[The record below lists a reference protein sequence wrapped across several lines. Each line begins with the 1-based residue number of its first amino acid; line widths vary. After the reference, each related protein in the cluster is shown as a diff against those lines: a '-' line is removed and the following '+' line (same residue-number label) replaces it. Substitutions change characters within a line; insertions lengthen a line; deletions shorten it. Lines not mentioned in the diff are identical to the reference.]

1 MLDKSV
7 PYKNIVMKLAEEKIS
22 SLASP
27 VLPEGFRFKL
37 YEKGDEKTWAEIEAS
52 VSEFDSEQEALDYF
66 VKEYA
71 PFYKDL
77 EKRCVF
83 VVNKEGVPIATAT
96 ASESPCDGASV
107 LHWVSVRPEYQGL
120 GIGKAVVG
128 KALQIFLEIGHC
140 EDIWLHTQ
148 TWSHVAVQLYFKT
161 GFVLVK
167 EGDIE
172 HCGNDYSEAMKI
184 LKTILTPEAYKALE
198 ETAV

>member
-1 MLDKSV
+1 
-7 PYKNIVMKLAEEKIS
+7 MKLAEEKTS

-37 YEKGDEKTWAEIEAS
+37 YEKGDEKAWAEIEAS
-52 VSEFDSEQEALDYF
+52 VLEFDSERDALDYF
-66 VKEYA
+66 ENDYA
-71 PFYKDL
+71 PSQKEL

-83 VVNKEGVPIATAT
+83 VVNQNGVPIATAT
-96 ASESPCDGASV
+96 ASKSPYDGSSV

-140 EDIWLHTQ
+140 GDIWLHTQ
-148 TWSHVAVQLYFKT
+148 TWSHVAVRLYFKT

-167 EGDIE
+167 KREVE
-172 HCGNDYSEAMKI
+172 QCGNDYSEAMKI
-184 LKTILTPEAYKALE
+184 LKTILTPEAYKMLE
-198 ETAV
+198 DTAV